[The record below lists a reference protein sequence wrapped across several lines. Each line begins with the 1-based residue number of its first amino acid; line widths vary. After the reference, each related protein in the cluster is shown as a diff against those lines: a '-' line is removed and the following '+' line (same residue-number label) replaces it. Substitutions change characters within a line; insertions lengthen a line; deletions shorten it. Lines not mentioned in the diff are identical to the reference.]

1 MFQHMGNST
10 FHPIVAFLRYK
21 RKNEEAITLT
31 CVISPPPD
39 YCIILTL
46 SSLLLT
52 FLAKVRLLISA
63 WFHRQ
68 PCTLAV
74 YACRTQEIYKIHKLF
89 Q

>member
-31 CVISPPPD
+31 SVITPPL
-39 YCIILTL
+39 YYYIILTH
-46 SSLLLT
+46 SSLLLA

>member
-1 MFQHMGNST
+1 MGSST

-31 CVISPPPD
+31 CVITPPD

-46 SSLLLT
+46 SSLLLA

-74 YACRTQEIYKIHKLF
+74 FACRTQEIYKIHKLF

>member
-1 MFQHMGNST
+1 MFQHMGNNT

-21 RKNEEAITLT
+21 RKNEETITLT
-31 CVISPPPD
+31 NVITPPC
-39 YCIILTL
+39 YYVILTL
-46 SSLLLT
+46 PSLLLA